1 MNEWKAIFATVVI
14 FATGVISG
22 GLLVNYV
29 DLSHTK
35 LANCLSTSAHVS
47 NPSVSVSPAST
58 NNPPKA
64 NAAKPRLPEIL
75 TQEFVD
81 RLGAELQ
88 LTIGQRADILRIIAD
103 GQDESRRSFQ
113 DIRSASREKIRKQL
127 TPKQVKLFDEL
138 LKQQHAIKK
147 AQNATNSPAALT
159 VTVLESN
166 TPAGK

>member
-35 LANCLSTSAHVS
+35 LAHCLSVHTPVS
-47 NPSVSVSPAST
+47 NPISPAST
-58 NNPPKA
+58 NNSPKVSSG
-64 NAAKPRLPEIL
+64 KPRMPEIL
-75 TQEFVD
+75 SKEFVD
-81 RLGAELQ
+81 RLEFELQ
-88 LTIGQRADILRIIAD
+88 LTLGQRADIEKIIAA
-103 GQDESRRSFQ
+103 GQDESRKSFQ

-138 LKQQHAIKK
+138 LKQQHAVKK
-147 AQNATNSPAALT
+147 AQNTTNAPAASV
-159 VTVLESN
+159 VTNAATIVKTN
-166 TPAGK
+166 AVGN